1 MDANGAVKAV
11 SALAHLHRLTV
22 FRMLVREGLSGLPAG
37 EIAARLEI
45 APSALSF
52 HLAHLERAGLV
63 QSWRSGRNSIYAVNV
78 QGMRELLTFLTEDC
92 CNGRPELCGGI
103 ATTSDTRQSRGTV
116 ANERRGNHDAATS
129 AAAGRRRGC
138 RTTA

>member
-52 HLAHLERAGLV
+52 HLANLERAGLV
-63 QSWRSGRNSIYAVNV
+63 QSWRSGRIVSSLPHNAPKCSVITKPPSPNIQTTYASTVR
-78 QGMRELLTFLTEDC
+78 MRLFIM
-92 CNGRPELCGGI
+92 N
-103 ATTSDTRQSRGTV
+103 
-116 ANERRGNHDAATS
+116 
-129 AAAGRRRGC
+129 
-138 RTTA
+138 